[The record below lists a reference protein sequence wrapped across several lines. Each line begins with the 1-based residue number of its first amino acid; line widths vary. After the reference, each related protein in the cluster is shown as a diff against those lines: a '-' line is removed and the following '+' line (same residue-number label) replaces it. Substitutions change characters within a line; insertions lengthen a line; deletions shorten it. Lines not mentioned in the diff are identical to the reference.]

1 MTAEQPPPQ
10 GNRRLLDPARPF
22 PERVARL
29 VRDWEDDG
37 RARYRL
43 VDGRPLLALYCWHL
57 DAARRGTTG
66 DDPATAAYIAAAFAA
81 NGGADGW
88 DALLRER
95 ADCACHGDS
104 WRLEN
109 ISVCLGCLRYVCYRV
124 EGPCCPGAR
133 IVG

>member
-1 MTAEQPPPQ
+1 MTANTPRLQ
-10 GNRRLLDPARPF
+10 GNRCLLDPERPF

-29 VRDWEDDG
+29 VRAWEDDG
-37 RARYRL
+37 RAGYRL
-43 VDGRPLLALYCWHL
+43 VDGRALLALYCWHL
-57 DAARRGTTG
+57 DATRRGTA
-66 DDPATAAYIAAAFAA
+66 DDNLATTAYVAAAFAA

-88 DALLRER
+88 DLLLRER
-95 ADCACHGDS
+95 ADCTCHGQS

-124 EGPCCPGAR
+124 DGPCCPGAR

>member
-1 MTAEQPPPQ
+1 MTANPPRLQ
-10 GNRRLLDPARPF
+10 GNRCLLDPAHPF
-22 PERVARL
+22 PERVTRL
-29 VRDWEDDG
+29 VRAWEDDG
-37 RARYRL
+37 RAGYRL
-43 VDGRPLLALYCWHL
+43 VDGRALLALYCWHL
-57 DAARRGTTG
+57 DATRRGTA
-66 DDPATAAYIAAAFAA
+66 DDAPATTAYVAAAFAA

-95 ADCACHGDS
+95 ADCTCHGQS

-124 EGPCCPGAR
+124 DGPCCPGAR